1 MVIPIIPEK
10 VISNINTDISSLYSE
25 IENFLKEEY
34 NKILQINQLEKGKN
48 KISTNLNLIILD
60 KIKSFCEETFNYIL
74 VNYKKN
80 EQQLNIKK
88 KLRLILNHIQEY
100 KNQFN
105 LDKYLGKKD
114 FNNYINDDKNFITQ
128 STFKNTLKYNYSFNN
143 YISKTHD
150 ISNLAKTTYQTNKNN
165 KIEKNELEEQKQ
177 CNSIDEFNI
186 SKSVNN
192 NSNYNTQLNGRF
204 NNFFRQY
211 SSNALAEEIT
221 NPILFQF
228 FNYKKNKYE
237 LDKSLG
243 KISVP

>member
-1 MVIPIIPEK
+1 MDCIQYPK
-10 VISNINTDISSLYSE
+10 INTR
-25 IENFLKEEY
+25 
-34 NKILQINQLEKGKN
+34 ILQLTHVKE
-48 KISTNLNLIILD
+48 
-60 KIKSFCEETFNYIL
+60 
-74 VNYKKN
+74 
-80 EQQLNIKK
+80 
-88 KLRLILNHIQEY
+88 LNHIQEY

-105 LDKYLGKKD
+105 LDKYLGKKEI
-114 FNNYINDDKNFITQ
+114 NNYINNDKEFVTPL
-128 STFKNTLKYNYSFNN
+128 SFKNTMKYNYSFNN

-150 ISNLAKTTYQTNKNN
+150 ISNFAKTTTYQTNKNN

-177 CNSIDEFNI
+177 SNSIEEFNI

-192 NSNYNTQLNGRF
+192 NSNYNTQYNGRF

-243 KISVP
+243 KASEFFSF